1 MSEDLKRRCARL
13 TTEEKLQLMSFLST
27 SIQNER
33 DGIGKTPLRA
43 SILLGE
49 LGSIYGRAISY
60 YSRDPRDVWA
70 RTMVAYQMVSEGYS
84 LAEIGRQLNKDHS
97 TIVHLR
103 HKMEDALAVPQAYR
117 DILPIW
123 NEFQTRI
130 SYDFHERPN

>member
-13 TTEEKLQLMSFLST
+13 TTEEKLQLMAFLS
-27 SIQNER
+27 SSLQKDER
-33 DGIGKTPLRA
+33 IGKSSLRA

-49 LGSIYGRAISY
+49 LGAIYGRAISF
-60 YSRDPRDVWA
+60 YSRDPMDVWA
-70 RTMVAYQMVSEGYS
+70 RTMVAYQMVGEGYTY
-84 LAEIGRQLNKDHS
+84 AEIGRQLNKDHS

-130 SYDFHERPN
+130 SYDIHERPN